1 MSAWQ
6 VKEELHVEVF
16 PRIALRSI
24 FTEDQRGRLDKLN
37 LPFVIWNLFITFT
50 EANAIKNIQF
60 SFFLSP
66 L

>member
-24 FTEDQRGRLDKLN
+24 FTEEYLRQHYWPSKG
-37 LPFVIWNLFITFT
+37 
-50 EANAIKNIQF
+50 
-60 SFFLSP
+60 
-66 L
+66 